1 MTYLL
6 LAPKYHFLCVHDLS
20 HSMCSTNL
28 SLLWSICPLGTIND
42 VSWNI
47 AYSHYVGGTH
57 EWHQWVD
64 VTKIATNVLVPYR
77 DNAINSHHPDA
88 SASKNYNIANQLYC
102 ATYIV
107 LQRYN
112 VTTKMLDIFREVG
125 YPLVSLSTH
134 WGRATHICVSKLITT
149 GSHIGLSPGLCQTT
163 IWVIGWVL
171 LIWNTLQ
178 WNPNGDFSFTK
189 MHLKISSERGS
200 NFVLASVA

>member
-1 MTYLL
+1 MPEAGISGRDKILHSDLFLDAITYLCVTYLL

-28 SLLWSICPLGTIND
+28 SLLLSICPLGTIND

-47 AYSHYVGGTH
+47 AFSHYVGGTH
-57 EWHQWVD
+57 EWHQPVD

-112 VTTKMLDIFREVG
+112 VTTKNVGHISRGRLPVGFFVNSLRPSNAYMRQQTNHHWFR
-125 YPLVSLSTH
+125 
-134 WGRATHICVSKLITT
+134 
-149 GSHIGLSPGLCQTT
+149 
-163 IWVIGWVL
+163 
-171 LIWNTLQ
+171 
-178 WNPNGDFSFTK
+178 
-189 MHLKISSERGS
+189 
-200 NFVLASVA
+200 